1 MSFEAY
7 QKGMEEREKKDQE
20 ICGLK
25 ERMDQ
30 MQKDL
35 QDIKEFEM
43 RRMKDPDYGR
53 RIFEQQ
59 IVDEMKRTGKDLK
72 TVLSEKL
79 SIDAMIS
86 PERIASIKKLP
97 RIQREVVT
105 EEWIDLVKSER
116 GCEEA
121 ERIRGLLVDN

>member
-7 QKGMEEREKKDQE
+7 QKGVEEREKKDQE

>member
-1 MSFEAY
+1 
-7 QKGMEEREKKDQE
+7 MEEREKKDQE